1 MHLLA
6 ALSMKNRALIALV
19 TIVVAIFG
27 GLALSSL
34 KQELA
39 PSIEFPQLSIVTSY
53 PGASPDVVNTDVST
67 PIETAI
73 QGITGL
79 ESTSTTSSTGL
90 SRVAA
95 SFTYGTDLAFA
106 EQKLLSAVNRIAGQ
120 LPADVD
126 PQVLALSF
134 DDFPVIQVAVTGA
147 DDISALSD
155 EITRT
160 TLGEINDLDGV
171 REATLI
177 GDVGQRVTIT
187 PNQTELAVRGL
198 SQQAIRDA
206 LQQNGLLVPAGTITE
221 GDSTFAVQTGT
232 RIGTVDEISALPVLG
247 GADAA
252 TIADVASVD
261 L

>member
-19 TIVVAIFG
+19 TVVVAIFG
-27 GLALSSL
+27 GIALSSL

-79 ESTSTTSSTGL
+79 ETTSTTSSTGL
-90 SRVAA
+90 SRVTA

-106 EQKLLSAVNRIAGQ
+106 EQKLLSAVNRIVDQ
-120 LPADVD
+120 LPEDVD
-126 PQVLALSF
+126 PQVLALSL

-147 DDISALSD
+147 DDVSALSD
-155 EITRT
+155 EIDRT
-160 TLGEINDLDGV
+160 TLGELRDIDGV
-171 REATLI
+171 RDATLI

-187 PNQTELAVRGL
+187 PDPAALAARGIT
-198 SQQAIRDA
+198 QQAIRDA
-206 LQQNGLLVPAGTITE
+206 LQQNGVLVPAGTITE
-221 GDSTFAVQTGT
+221 DDSTFAVQTGAVL
-232 RIGTVDEISALPVLG
+232 RSVDDLAALPVLG
-247 GADAA
+247 ATEQLAA
-252 TIADVASVD
+252 PDRKSVV
-261 L
+261 